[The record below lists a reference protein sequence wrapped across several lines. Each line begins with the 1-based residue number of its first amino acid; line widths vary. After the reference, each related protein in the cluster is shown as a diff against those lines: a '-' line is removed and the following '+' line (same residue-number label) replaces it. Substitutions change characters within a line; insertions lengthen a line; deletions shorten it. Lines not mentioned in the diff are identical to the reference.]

1 MQNGLQR
8 NSFTLIYFT
17 RHSFFQPPRKNLLR
31 LKHYVH
37 RRANPGRNKTLV
49 SGRKTPT
56 VTRSPVAPS
65 LAALSL
71 AIDVDKPTAHRG
83 SWQEGVLLGM
93 GIPQVLGR
101 SRGLGQPT
109 PSASQPLVLGALSPL
124 PILKL

>member
-1 MQNGLQR
+1 MCTGVQTQGKT
-8 NSFTLIYFT
+8 TL
-17 RHSFFQPPRKNLLR
+17 
-31 LKHYVH
+31 
-37 RRANPGRNKTLV
+37 G

-83 SWQEGVLLGM
+83 SWQEGVLLG

-109 PSASQPLVLGALSPL
+109 PSASQPLDLGALSPL